1 LGKDNQREGE
11 FDKKMNKTWM
21 MVVVASLFEAVWVSG
36 LKYADSLLDWLGTV
50 VGIVIS
56 FAGLIGASKQ
66 LPASTVYAVFVGLG
80 TAGTVIVEMTFFA
93 EPFRWSKVML
103 IGLLLVGVVGLK
115 LAAAEPS
122 GSARKE
128 GDAA

>member
-1 LGKDNQREGE
+1 
-11 FDKKMNKTWM
+11 MNKTWI
-21 MVVVASLFEAVWVSG
+21 MVVVAAWFETVWVSG

-56 FAGLIGASKQ
+56 FAGLIGASKK

-103 IGLLLVGVVGLK
+103 IGLLLVGVIGLK